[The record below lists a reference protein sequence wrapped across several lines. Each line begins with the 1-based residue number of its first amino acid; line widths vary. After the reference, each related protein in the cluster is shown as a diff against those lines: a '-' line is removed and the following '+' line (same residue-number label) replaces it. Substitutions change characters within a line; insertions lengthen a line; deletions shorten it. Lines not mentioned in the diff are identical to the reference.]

1 MDFAQLCKKRYSVRK
16 FSTKPVEE
24 EKLNAILQAGI
35 SAPTAKNLQPQR
47 FFLITSKEGLA
58 KADACM
64 ASHFAPPAII
74 MVAYDP
80 KEAWVREEDGKN
92 HGEIDATIAVTQMM
106 LQAAELGLGT
116 TYVGMFSVD
125 GLHKAFP
132 ELNGLIPT
140 AMLPLGYPADDAH
153 PSHLHES
160 RKTLQEIAKRI

>member
-1 MDFAQLCKKRYSVRK
+1 MDFAKLCKARYSVRK
-16 FSTKPVEE
+16 FNPKPVEE
-24 EKLNAILQAGI
+24 EKLNAVLQAGI

-47 FFLITSKEGLA
+47 LFLITSPDGLQ

-116 TYVGMFSVD
+116 TYVGMFSAE
-125 GLHKAFP
+125 GLHKAFE
-132 ELNGLIPT
+132 ELEGLVPT
-140 AMLPLGYPADDAH
+140 AMLPIGYPAEDAR
-153 PSHLHES
+153 PSRLHEN
-160 RKTLQEIAKRI
+160 RKNLQEIAKRI